1 MDKPTLIVVP
11 TCLALLA
18 AYWWTNRDTE
28 EPKPQPAPQVQTA
41 QTAPA
46 AEQPAAAQAPAE
58 QPAATPPAEAQA
70 PAEQATAEQPAA
82 PAPPVQPEPETY
94 TLTACNNDGKPVVK
108 YHFSTAGG
116 ALTAAEMLDTPINS
130 TKPELQGNVFIN
142 GVAGHGIGTL
152 MFNLQQGSEP
162 LFDPT
167 VYTLVKDPN
176 FTNAKQVAMVG
187 NINGYKVTKV
197 FKLKEVKERDGE
209 RIEGSQYTLDLRIW
223 VENTSGNR
231 IAFQN
236 CAVYAGGTTRISS
249 AEWSSLTN
257 FVTME
262 DNDFSKHTESDFSH
276 FFGENDRNIVKMCQ
290 DPLQWAGVMNQYY
303 ASIVMPSNGTSAPGY
318 YAAPTRYLQHGER
331 ENGFELGVCIPN
343 FELAPK
349 GPVAGSE
356 KVLDFTIFTG
366 PKYNLM
372 LHDLDNEIRGLS
384 NIMDFGI
391 LAFLSYPMDWMI
403 NLFHGL
409 FGNWGWAIVAMTFVI
424 RLLIWPLYRKSYMS
438 MKRMSLLQPK
448 MKELQEKYGDDRQR
462 VSTEMMKLYREYGI
476 SPVGGCLP
484 MLAQMPIFFAFF
496 WVLQAAA
503 EFRNAP
509 WMGWVTDLSQM
520 DTVATIPLGSWEIP
534 VNPLPFVMVLSMVV
548 QMRMNPTTLQDNTQ
562 KWIMR
567 LMPIFFFAFCYL
579 YPSALALYWT
589 TTNVISIFQTWLIR
603 RMPAPTLEKVKQE
616 GKKRKKGF
624 MERMLEAQK
633 AALEAQQEKER
644 MRNVTRR

>member
-28 EPKPQPAPQVQTA
+28 EPKLQPAPQVQTA
-41 QTAPA
+41 QPEPSPATEQPAEAATAAEQAPAAQAA
-46 AEQPAAAQAPAE
+46 AEQPA
-58 QPAATPPAEAQA
+58 
-70 PAEQATAEQPAA
+70 AEQPAA

-94 TLTACNNDGKPVVK
+94 TLTACDNSGKPVVK

-262 DNDFSKHTESDFSH
+262 DNDFSKHTDSDFSH

-303 ASIVMPSNGTSAPGY
+303 ASIVMPSNGTTAPGY
-318 YAAPTRYLQHGER
+318 YAAPTHYLQHGER

-356 KVLDFTIFTG
+356 KVLDFTI
-366 PKYNLM
+366 
-372 LHDLDNEIRGLS
+372 S
-384 NIMDFGI
+384 
-391 LAFLSYPMDWMI
+391 
-403 NLFHGL
+403 
-409 FGNWGWAIVAMTFVI
+409 
-424 RLLIWPLYRKSYMS
+424 
-438 MKRMSLLQPK
+438 
-448 MKELQEKYGDDRQR
+448 
-462 VSTEMMKLYREYGI
+462 
-476 SPVGGCLP
+476 
-484 MLAQMPIFFAFF
+484 
-496 WVLQAAA
+496 
-503 EFRNAP
+503 
-509 WMGWVTDLSQM
+509 
-520 DTVATIPLGSWEIP
+520 
-534 VNPLPFVMVLSMVV
+534 
-548 QMRMNPTTLQDNTQ
+548 
-562 KWIMR
+562 
-567 LMPIFFFAFCYL
+567 
-579 YPSALALYWT
+579 
-589 TTNVISIFQTWLIR
+589 
-603 RMPAPTLEKVKQE
+603 PAPSIT
-616 GKKRKKGF
+616 
-624 MERMLEAQK
+624 
-633 AALEAQQEKER
+633 
-644 MRNVTRR
+644 